1 MVGSR
6 LEPGTVGKTP
16 NRQLNALAAMFLSR
30 KTPRLVL
37 GGLGSVLSISVPSK
51 YDRFGFY
58 LHYIVYNAPIVTILG
73 REQLC
78 QVYNKFQIRDISH
91 LKFFMSKF

>member
-1 MVGSR
+1 MHLV
-6 LEPGTVGKTP
+6 
-16 NRQLNALAAMFLSR
+16 AMKL
-30 KTPRLVL
+30 LVAMNP
-37 GGLGSVLSISVPSK
+37 SAPPQPDLSISVPSK

-78 QVYNKFQIRDISH
+78 QIYNKFQITDIWH
-91 LKFFMSKF
+91 LKFFMSEF